1 MQFTILLSLA
11 ASAAAQ
17 AHIAARQTDATA
29 SFPGNIGCA
38 TAALGL
44 ISSLPTPPPAIVSDA
59 ITNPQTNPCSFTP
72 PSSLSSAYS
81 VYSSELLSWASANE
95 GELASVISE
104 CPEISSYASMVPIC
118 STAVEGALGSAL
130 GGSTSGA
137 SAAESTGTSGGSSG
151 TESSSAPT
159 GSSTGAGGDSGASR
173 QGGAAAVALA
183 VAGAVAAV
191 L

>member
-17 AHIAARQTDATA
+17 AHIAARQTNNPSA
-29 SFPGNIGCA
+29 SLDVPGGLGCA

-59 ITNPQTNPCSFTP
+59 ITNPQTNPCSFSA
-72 PSSLSSAYS
+72 PSSLSSDYS
-81 VYSSELLSWASANE
+81 RYSSELLSWASANE
-95 GELASVISE
+95 DELASVISE
-104 CPEISSYASMVPIC
+104 CPQISSYASMVPIC
-118 STAVEGALGSAL
+118 STELNGALSSVLGNATGSATDAT
-130 GGSTSGA
+130 G
-137 SAAESTGTSGGSSG
+137 STGTETSA
-151 TESSSAPT
+151 APT
-159 GSSTGAGGDSGASR
+159 GSTTDAGDSGASR

-183 VAGAVAAV
+183 VAGVVAAI